1 MHARTTTLSRILI
14 ATLATAASSAA
25 LAQSSVQIY
34 GRINTSAEH
43 QKVGGNSLTG
53 LFNNNSRFGFV
64 GSEDLGG
71 GLKAGFQL
79 ESGFDSD
86 TGAGTGSSG
95 ALAFQRQS
103 EVNLSGNWGKLR
115 VGRFGAATYF
125 GIADYGALD
134 EPNHDTGSIAD
145 ALYDYVMR
153 NTNKIGYRS
162 PVIGGLTVEAQA
174 SLHEKAAGAVQKN
187 GYDLYANW
195 ERGPLALGAGY
206 TQLGDDKQFGLRGH
220 YSWSA
225 LQIGAYYQRSDNG
238 SGAICS
244 NAGAGCGTRDAAR
257 VTAAYRVGAS
267 EVALGYGWASR
278 WSHVPGSSARQWIL
292 GYNHHLS
299 KRTKLYAA
307 YTHIDNGSRV
317 AYGYN
322 FKGGVGYGQNA
333 SSFSVGLRH
342 AF

>member
-1 MHARTTTLSRILI
+1 MPVKTTTVSRVLL
-14 ATLATAASSAA
+14 AALATAGASVA

-34 GRINTSAEH
+34 GRLNTSVEH
-43 QKVGGNSLTG
+43 QKVGGSSLTG

-79 ESGFDSD
+79 ESGFESD
-86 TGAGTGSSG
+86 TGAGTGSTG

-103 EVNLSGNWGKLR
+103 EVNLSGSLGKLR
-115 VGRFGAATYF
+115 LGRFGAATYF

-153 NTNKIGYRS
+153 NTNKIAYRS
-162 PVIGGLTVEAQA
+162 PVMAGLTLEAQA
-174 SLHEKAAGAVQKN
+174 SLHEKTTGAVQKN

-195 ERGPLALGAGY
+195 ERGPLALGAGF
-206 TQLGDDKQFGLRGH
+206 TQLGDDRQFALRGH
-220 YSWSA
+220 YIWNA

-238 SGAICS
+238 SGSLCS
-244 NAGAGCGTRDAAR
+244 NGGTGCGTRDAAR

-267 EVALGYGWASR
+267 ELALGYG
-278 WSHVPGSSARQWIL
+278 
-292 GYNHHLS
+292 
-299 KRTKLYAA
+299 
-307 YTHIDNGSRV
+307 
-317 AYGYN
+317 
-322 FKGGVGYGQNA
+322 
-333 SSFSVGLRH
+333 
-342 AF
+342 

>member
-1 MHARTTTLSRILI
+1 MPVKTTTLARTLLVILGS
-14 ATLATAASSAA
+14 TLASAA

-43 QKVGGNSLTG
+43 QKVGSNSLTG
-53 LFNNNSRFGFV
+53 LFNNNSRFGLV

-103 EVNLSGNWGKLR
+103 EVNLSGHWGKLR

-162 PVIGGLTVEAQA
+162 PVMGGLTVEVQA
-174 SLHEKAAGAVQKN
+174 SLHEKAAGTVHKN

-195 ERGPLALGAGY
+195 EHGPLALGAGY

-220 YSWSA
+220 YRWSA

-238 SGAICS
+238 SGSMCS
-244 NAGAGCGTRDAAR
+244 HAGAGCGTRNAAR

-278 WSHVPGSSARQWIL
+278 WSHVPGSGARQWIL

-299 KRTKLYAA
+299 KRSKLYAA
-307 YTHIDNGSRV
+307 YTHIDNGSGV

-333 SSFSVGLRH
+333 SSLSVGLRH

>member
-1 MHARTTTLSRILI
+1 MPVKTTTVSRVLL
-14 ATLATAASSAA
+14 AALATAGASVA

-34 GRINTSAEH
+34 GRLNTSVEH
-43 QKVGGNSLTG
+43 QKVGGSSLTG

-79 ESGFDSD
+79 ESGFESD
-86 TGAGTGSSG
+86 TGAGTGSTG

-103 EVNLSGNWGKLR
+103 EVNLSGSLGKLR
-115 VGRFGAATYF
+115 LGRFGAATYF

-153 NTNKIGYRS
+153 NTNKIAYRS
-162 PVIGGLTVEAQA
+162 PVMAGLTLEAQA
-174 SLHEKAAGAVQKN
+174 SLHEKTTGAVQKN

-195 ERGPLALGAGY
+195 ERGPLALGAGF
-206 TQLGDDKQFGLRGH
+206 TQLGDDRQFALRGH
-220 YSWSA
+220 YIWNA
-225 LQIGAYYQRSDNG
+225 LQVGAYYQRSDNG
-238 SGAICS
+238 SGSLCS
-244 NAGAGCGTRDAAR
+244 NGGAGCGTRAAR
-257 VTAAYRVGAS
+257 VTAVYRAGAS
-267 EVALGYGWASR
+267 ELALGYGWASR

-307 YTHIDNGSRV
+307 YTRIDNGSGV

-322 FKGGVGYGQNA
+322 FKGGVGYGQDA
-333 SSFSVGLRH
+333 SSLSVGLRH